1 MYDKEHVAV
10 PAVAPAASVQVPAA
24 GLKVPVLFVVKVTVP
39 VGVVG
44 DALVSVTVA
53 VHVEALLSATEL
65 GVQSTV
71 VVVVCGG
78 AGVTAS
84 RKVPELVVCVESPA

>member
-1 MYDKEHVAV
+1 
-10 PAVAPAASVQVPAA
+10 
-24 GLKVPVLFVVKVTVP
+24 LKVPVLFVVKVTVP

-71 VVVVCGG
+71 VVVCGG